1 MVLFRKY
8 ILKIWL
14 SLILK
19 QFRQHLRS
27 VILGI
32 HGGLVQDPGMK
43 VEGRTQERE
52 IQSRCPPIVLERGS
66 THNSSS

>member
-27 VILGI
+27 IILGI
-32 HGGLVQDPGMK
+32 HGGLVQDPVMK

-52 IQSRCPPIVLERGS
+52 IQSRCPPLSWKEGTRKYPQ
-66 THNSSS
+66 